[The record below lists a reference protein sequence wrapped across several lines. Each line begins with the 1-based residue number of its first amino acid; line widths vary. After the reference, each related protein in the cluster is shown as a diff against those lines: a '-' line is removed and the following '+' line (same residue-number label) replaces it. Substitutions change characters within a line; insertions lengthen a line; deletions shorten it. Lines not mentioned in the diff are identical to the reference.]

1 MNLDPFEQPG
11 PAAPWSDLHR
21 QRYYEELI
29 QASKQRLTALHA
41 KQQPR
46 SQHSTSMEIIME
58 ETVIRC
64 AEKELRRIQNKTTI
78 L

>member
-29 QASKQRLTALHA
+29 QAGKQRLTTLRA
-41 KQQPR
+41 KQQPG
-46 SQHSTSMEIIME
+46 SQHSISVEIIME
-58 ETVIRC
+58 ETLIQC
-64 AEKELRRIQNKTTI
+64 AERELRKLQNRTTI